1 MLFWTTLK
9 VALRSLWAAKMRSL
23 LSMLG
28 IVIGVGAVIA
38 MLAVGA
44 GAQKQVLGHITALGS
59 NLLMVM
65 PGQPRTGGVRSGAV
79 ETLVLEDAEAVPGAV
94 EGVLALSPVV
104 RGTGQFKFFGANKQ
118 SSVMGVNPGYLGL
131 RNFEI
136 AAGRMFTESEV
147 ARRAKVAVLGAD
159 LASDLFGTADPVG
172 QTVKVNG
179 SAFLVVGALQAK
191 GTQGPFSF
199 DDQALVPHTTAMKRL
214 FGKDYLDEID
224 VQTTPDADQAAVQAG
239 IEELLRRRHAIR
251 FGQGDDFHVRNMAE
265 MVETATTVTGI
276 FSLLLGSVAAISLFV
291 GGIGIMNIMLV
302 TVTER
307 TREIGIRKAIG
318 ARDRDILAQFLVE
331 AVLMSALGGVT
342 GVGAGVA
349 VARLSG
355 LVSGFEAVVQ
365 PQSVALAF
373 SFAVLVG
380 VFFGFYP
387 ARRASALD
395 PIDALSYE

>member
-1 MLFWTTLK
+1 MLF
-9 VALRSLWAAKMRSL
+9 RS
-23 LSMLG
+23 
-28 IVIGVGAVIA
+28 
-38 MLAVGA
+38 
-44 GAQKQVLGHITALGS
+44 
-59 NLLMVM
+59 
-65 PGQPRTGGVRSGAV
+65 
-79 ETLVLEDAEAVPGAV
+79 
-94 EGVLALSPVV
+94 
-104 RGTGQFKFFGANKQ
+104 
-118 SSVMGVNPGYLGL
+118 
-131 RNFEI
+131 
-136 AAGRMFTESEV
+136 
-147 ARRAKVAVLGAD
+147 
-159 LASDLFGTADPVG
+159 
-172 QTVKVNG
+172 
-179 SAFLVVGALQAK
+179 
-191 GTQGPFSF
+191 

-214 FGKDYLDEID
+214 FGKDSLDEID
-224 VQTTPDADQAAVQAG
+224 VQTTPDADQSAVQAG

-251 FGQGDDFHVRNMAE
+251 FGQDDDFHVRNMAE